1 MFFSA
6 PQLKRDPLGCTM
18 TDSLVEIDSSGFA
31 LIPTFVG
38 QDDLGALERA
48 LPESLG
54 ANGGIRNLLDIPLI
68 ADLAERTSVRDL
80 IEPILGQGA
89 FPVRANLFDKTPVAN
104 WKVSWHQDLTI
115 AVTKRIDIR
124 GYGPWSEKA
133 GVWHVQPPAAVLE
146 GMLAVR
152 VHIDE
157 SGVTNAPLR
166 VLPGSHRAG
175 KLGDADIPAW
185 RARIAEQIC
194 LVPRGGVVLMR
205 PLLLH
210 ASSPALEPQH
220 RRVIHIEFASGRLA
234 PGLEWRWAKD
244 RARAA

>member
-1 MFFSA
+1 
-6 PQLKRDPLGCTM
+6 M
-18 TDSLVEIDSSGFA
+18 TRLVDQIDSSGFA
-31 LIPTFVG
+31 IVPSVLPKDMLET
-38 QDDLGALERA
+38 LERD
-48 LPESLG
+48 LPTSSG
-54 ANGGIRNLLDIPLI
+54 GNGGLRNLLDMPSI
-68 ADLAERTSVRDL
+68 AMLAASTAVRGL
-80 IEPILGQGA
+80 IEPVLGHDA
-89 FPVRANLFDKTPVAN
+89 FPVRAILFDKTPVAN

-115 AVTKRIDIR
+115 AVTKRMDVP

-157 SGVTNAPLR
+157 SGLTNGPLR

-175 KLGDADIPAW
+175 KLGDSDIPAW

-220 RRVIHIEFASGRLA
+220 RRVIHIEFASTQLA

>member
-1 MFFSA
+1 
-6 PQLKRDPLGCTM
+6 M
-18 TDSLVEIDSSGFA
+18 TNFLSEIDSSGFA
-31 LIPTFVG
+31 LIPTFLE
-38 QDDLGALERA
+38 QDGLAALERV

-54 ANGGIRNLLDIPLI
+54 ENGGIRNLLDIPLI
-68 ADLAERTSVRDL
+68 ADLAERASVRGL
-80 IEPILGQGA
+80 VEPILGHDA
-89 FPVRANLFDKTPVAN
+89 FPVRAILFDKTPVAN
-104 WKVSWHQDLTI
+104 WKVSWHQDLTV
-115 AVTKRIDIR
+115 AVTKRIDVP

-133 GVWHVQPPAAVLE
+133 GVWHVQPPAAVLQ

-157 SGVTNAPLR
+157 SGVTNGPLR
-166 VLPGSHRAG
+166 VLPGSHRVG
-175 KLGDADIPAW
+175 KLRDADIPAW

-194 LVPRGGVVLMR
+194 AVPRGGVVLMR

-220 RRVIHIEFASGRLA
+220 RRVIHIEFASARLA

>member
-1 MFFSA
+1 
-6 PQLKRDPLGCTM
+6 M
-18 TDSLVEIDSSGFA
+18 TNSIGEIDSSGFA
-31 LIPTFVG
+31 LIPTFLG
-38 QDDLGALERA
+38 PDGLGALERA

-54 ANGGIRNLLDIPLI
+54 ENGGIRNLLDIPLI
-68 ADLAERTSVRDL
+68 ADLAERTCVRGL

-89 FPVRANLFDKTPVAN
+89 FPVRAILFDKTPVAN

-115 AVTKRIDIR
+115 AVTKRIDVP

-146 GMLAVR
+146 AMLAVR

-157 SGVTNAPLR
+157 SGVTNGPLR